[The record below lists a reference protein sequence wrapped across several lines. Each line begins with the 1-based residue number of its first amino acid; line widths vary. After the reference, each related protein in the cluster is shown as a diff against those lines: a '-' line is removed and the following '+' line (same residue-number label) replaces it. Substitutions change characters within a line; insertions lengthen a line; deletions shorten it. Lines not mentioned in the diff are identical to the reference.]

1 MKNKPQNIEDFLFDE
16 DYNESIIRGSVKS
29 SKKWKEYFE
38 KNPKTI
44 EDAEK
49 ARKII
54 AGLASMNDHTSEK
67 EISDYRLN
75 NQFEETWSKYRDTKS
90 KTTFLKVSKIVRQI
104 VAVAAIIV
112 FAITSYSLIDNF
124 ILNNKSSEYFELYV
138 PMAKQSQLTLPDG
151 TKVWINAD
159 SKIKY
164 SNRFNS
170 NERKLYM
177 SGEAF
182 FDVAHNSKLPFEVFV
197 NGAKIKVLGT
207 KFNVKS
213 YEGDQ
218 NIETVLLEGKV
229 QLCREDSPKSGSIEM
244 EPGEKTIF
252 DFTTNKVV
260 FSRQDIDADVAW
272 KDGKVIFRNTPL
284 ADVCKDLSRHFNA
297 EIILDK
303 NSPQLADHP
312 FTFTIANEPLPLVLE
327 YLCKAAPLTYS
338 TEYIYVDGEKG
349 VEKTKYTISARKN

>member
-16 DYNESIIRGSVKS
+16 DYNESIIRESGKS
-29 SKKWKEYFE
+29 QKKWKEYFD
-38 KNPKTI
+38 KNPETI

-90 KTTFLKVSKIVRQI
+90 KTTFLKVSKIVRQV

-124 ILNNKSSEYFELYV
+124 ILNKRSSEYFELYV
-138 PMAKQSQLTLPDG
+138 PLAKQSQLTLPDG
-151 TKVWINAD
+151 TKIWINSD

-182 FDVAHNSKLPFEVFV
+182 FDVAHNAKLPFEVYV
-197 NGAKIKVLGT
+197 NGARIKVLGT

-213 YEGDQ
+213 YPDDKKV
-218 NIETVLLEGKV
+218 ETVLVEGKV
-229 QLCREDSPKSGSIEM
+229 ELSREDSPRSGSIEM
-244 EPGEKTIF
+244 KPGEKTTF
-252 DFTTNKVV
+252 NLTSNKVA
-260 FSRQDIDADVAW
+260 FSHKDIDADVAW

-284 ADVCKDLSRHFNA
+284 EEVCKDLSRHFNA
-297 EIILDK
+297 EIVLDS
-303 NSPQLADHP
+303 NTPDLAKHP
-312 FTFTIANEPLPLVLE
+312 FTFTVANEPLPLVLE
-327 YLCKAAPLTYS
+327 YLCKAAPLKYE
-338 TEYIYVDGEKG
+338 TEYIYVTGEKG
-349 VEKTKYTISARKN
+349 VEKTRYTISARKN